1 MGTLEGK
8 ALVITGAGRG
18 LGEAYARH
26 AAASGAAVVVN
37 DVDEANAEKVAIS
50 IVEAG
55 GQAVAGPGSV
65 ADPEVAEG
73 LVELCRTRF
82 GRLDGLV
89 NNAAIGYHTPVWHDD
104 AARARELIETNVL
117 GAMHC
122 GIAAAKV
129 LREQRSGS
137 IVNASSGSML
147 GHGGAAAYAAS
158 KGALASLTY
167 SWALDL
173 ADHGVRVNAISPV
186 AWTPLMAADPNSHA
200 FSPEDFS
207 PDRIAPLV
215 TYLLSDLAAGITGQL
230 VRFTGEKL
238 HMVAKAGIAK
248 PVLRQDDWTVDDIA
262 DAFTGAL
269 APALSP
275 VTTRRWQE

>member
-1 MGTLEGK
+1 MGILDGK

-18 LGEAYARH
+18 LGEAYAKH
-26 AAASGAAVVVN
+26 AAAHGAAVVVN
-37 DVDEANAEKVAIS
+37 DIDETTAEKVAIG

-65 ADPEVAEG
+65 TSPEVADG
-73 LVELCRTRF
+73 LVELCLSRF
-82 GRLDGLV
+82 GSLDGLV
-89 NNAAIGYHTPVWHDD
+89 NNAAIGYHEPVWRDD

-117 GAMHC
+117 GAMYC
-122 GIAAAKV
+122 AIAAAKIM
-129 LREQRSGS
+129 RRQRAGS

-173 ADHGVRVNAISPV
+173 AGHGVRVNGISPV
-186 AWTPLMAADPNSHA
+186 AWTPLLAADPNSRNE
-200 FSPEDFS
+200 FTPENS

-215 TYLLSDLAAGITGQL
+215 TYLLSDLAEGVTGQL

-238 HMVAKAGIAK
+238 HVVAKARIAD
-248 PVLRQDDWTVDDIA
+248 PVLRRESWQVTDVA
-262 DAFTGAL
+262 DAFAGAL
-269 APALSP
+269 APVLTPLSA
-275 VTTRRWQE
+275 RRWQE